1 MLPHSFSKDNF
12 YFFSGTAGVRN
23 TRIAPQL
30 GVERTETSVSP
41 LFSRSL
47 ASAAMRAA
55 RFFGSGIYPMIS
67 VSIIL
72 LLFRLPVVGV
82 FAVLAHVVFVHH
94 ELICAGHV

>member
-1 MLPHSFSKDNF
+1 M
-12 YFFSGTAGVRN
+12 
-23 TRIAPQL
+23 

-55 RFFGSGIYPMIS
+55 RFFGSGVYPMIS

-82 FAVLAHVVFVHH
+82 FAVLAQVV
-94 ELICAGHV
+94 LIQQLLLHPSGLGV